1 VDAHGAAPL
10 SHAWRLLTVLL
21 VAVTLSVAAGQDE
34 AQEQAPDAAERRRLD
49 AATLLDPP
57 LGQPCSEEGAVVE
70 IEGVGR
76 AVYDSILFDGALGL
90 ARLSGGVC
98 VEVPSI
104 ELRLRAEVVELTGL
118 AVDPGAPATPP
129 VLSAGPAILGVEG
142 WRLRVDELTG
152 PVDALSV
159 RGVIVLGTGVVGT
172 ARSGRFSEAGS
183 ILNDVTLATRD
194 YLLDASV
201 ARLQG
206 GELVL
211 TDASGT
217 SCTCGV
223 ERYRLLG
230 RTVRTTLSTVD
241 GSIGASGAGPTETIV
256 EEPVLRLLGVE
267 IPLGDELILGLEG
280 PQVELPVEVAERE
293 DLGTVAVLR
302 VGREAEGRL
311 ELGAASEPRLAPLA
325 SLRVR
330 QDGTVVALQ
339 VDGRG
344 LDLTAGDRR
353 SLGGGAWAETL
364 TDLDLQDDPGVLRS
378 GGALGWGGRTPV
390 PLGPLHGATARLDVR
405 AGAEIAAEPARSGSL
420 TGRGPASI
428 RLPGRVD
435 ARLDAPLA
443 SWARASLRVTGQA
456 VAYPGAV
463 VGASARG
470 GGATP
475 DTRFGQAAVSVAPSI
490 RLERADSSVEVT
502 WTSRWSAGASPFE
515 FDDIEDRSRLGVDAR
530 AAIGPFRARADVLWR
545 FAPEDPGAEDLE
557 ADLSLPV
564 DLGTRW
570 SVTPGVEA
578 DLAALAGGPGDED
591 WLEARL
597 GLTRQGATDATAS
610 EGAFDPTVDAQLAVR
625 WDAQAWTVRSARAS
639 VRGSLNEDLGLGL
652 QAELEP
658 EPWTLTSLEASAWWP
673 IVVGSDEAGVRF
685 VPFVALDVAPWWTG
699 EGGPRL
705 AGHGLKAY
713 VNDCCGT
720 LILGYRADDEDGVS
734 VELGVRLPTL
744 QVTDLP
750 LEELLQNLPLYG
762 DAP

>member
-1 VDAHGAAPL
+1 MDAHGAAPL
-10 SHAWRLLTVLL
+10 SRVLRLLAVLL
-21 VAVTLSVAAGQDE
+21 VAVTLSVAAGQD
-34 AQEQAPDAAERRRLD
+34 QAPDATEPRRLD
-49 AATLLDPP
+49 AASLLDPP

-76 AVYDSILFDGALGL
+76 AVYDTILFDGALGL

-104 ELRLRAEVVELTGL
+104 ELRLRAEVVELTNL
-118 AVDPGAPATPP
+118 TVDPGAPASTP
-129 VLSAGPAILGVEG
+129 VLSAGPALLGVEG

-172 ARSGRFSEAGS
+172 ARSGRFSAAGS

-230 RTVRTTLSTVD
+230 RTVRTTLSTTD
-241 GSIGASGAGPTETIV
+241 GAIGATGAGPTETIV
-256 EEPVLRLLGVE
+256 EEPVLRILGVE
-267 IPLGDELILGLEG
+267 IPLGDELILGPEG
-280 PQVELPVEVAERE
+280 PQVELPVEVAQRD

-302 VGREAEGRL
+302 VGDEGEGRL

-330 QDGTVVALQ
+330 QDGTVLALQ

-344 LDLTAGDRR
+344 LDLTARDRR
-353 SLGGGAWAETL
+353 SLGGGAWGQTL

-378 GGALGWGGRTPV
+378 GGALGWSGWTPV
-390 PLGPLHGATARLDVR
+390 PAGPLEGATARLDVR
-405 AGAEIAAEPARSGSL
+405 AGAEVAAEPARSGPL

-428 RLPGRVD
+428 RLPGRLD

-443 SWARASLRVTGQA
+443 SWARASLRLTGQA
-456 VAYPGAV
+456 VAYPGTV
-463 VGASARG
+463 VGAAAHGDGS
-470 GGATP
+470 TP
-475 DTRFGQAAVSVAPSI
+475 DARFGQAAVSVEPSI
-490 RLERADSSVEVT
+490 RFEQERSSLEVT
-502 WTSRWSAGASPFE
+502 WTRRWSAGASPFA
-515 FDDIEDRSRLGVDAR
+515 FDEIEDRARLGADAR
-530 AAIGPFRARADVLWR
+530 VAVGPFRARADVLWR

-564 DLGTRW
+564 DVGGGW
-570 SVTPGVEA
+570 SVTPAIEA
-578 DLAALAGGPGDED
+578 DLAALARGPDDED

-597 GLTRQGATDATAS
+597 GLARQGAIDDRAGD
-610 EGAFDPTVDAQLAVR
+610 GAFDPVVDAELAVR
-625 WDAQAWTVRSARAS
+625 WDAQAWTVRSVRAG
-639 VRGSLNEDLGLGL
+639 VTGVQDEDLGLGL
-652 QAELEP
+652 HAELRP

-673 IVVGSDEAGVRF
+673 VDLGSDEAGVRF

-720 LILGYRADDEDGVS
+720 LIVGYRADDEDGVS

-744 QVTDLP
+744 ELTDLP
-750 LEELLQNLPLYG
+750 VEELLQDLPLYG